1 MTDFLIQF
9 GPPHD
14 ADDAV
19 RVLRERPHLDARP
32 VHPFDFPWG
41 RAWVMPPPGAG
52 YRPAQIGGRLV
63 AAAGRPR
70 LSGVE
75 HEAGGETG
83 FATAWDDLAGRGSV
97 GDAAAQLTGMGVVLL
112 ADDTGVRI
120 ITDRLGSRPAYIAR
134 DHQGGIRAAGTHL
147 ESIAAAAGRSCDF
160 DRVSVGELIV
170 HNYITFPHTSRLGVT
185 ECDPGSV
192 TSIGAGGDRVKAEAY
207 WTPDE
212 PGVWPGER
220 AIFDELVGA
229 LRAAGEDVT
238 LGCGHVAVT
247 LSGGKDSRLVMGV
260 VPRERLA
267 AGLTYC
273 TRSNRETDVARRVAE
288 AFGVPQVLV
297 KRDPDFYAGLL
308 DRGSSLLGIELR
320 ANAHGLCIADN
331 GLADDFDLILGGQ
344 LSDTLLKDH
353 FMPVTQREAL
363 RRKPPSERAKSL
375 VKKMLGR
382 AAPPAVSTQSTL
394 GRAQVEWVLNKDIL
408 DAVRER
414 RRRRLEE
421 VRAVRPETAEEW
433 FRFWPASR
441 QDDSSHTLGNSR
453 LYPAD
458 TLFLHTGIIQVARR
472 LAPRLRVGGGLAD
485 RAFAHFY
492 GPSARVENANTG
504 LPLDA
509 PARRVRAHEKRL
521 WRNPDEKTAFKRLPP
536 SDTPWN
542 DVQGSWVDSRM
553 LQMQSPTWARYREEL
568 LGCPPAVTLIDS
580 VLSIAGR
587 DVIAGYDD
595 RLPATANHLV
605 MQIARVVRSLG
616 CPEPADGE

>member
-1 MTDFLIQF
+1 MTDFLVQF

-14 ADDAV
+14 ADNAV
-19 RVLRERPHLDARP
+19 RVLRERPHLDTRP
-32 VHPFDFPWG
+32 AERFDLPWG
-41 RAWVMPPPGAG
+41 RVWVIPPPGAG
-52 YRPAQIGGRLV
+52 YRPARVGGTLI

-70 LSGVE
+70 LSGIE
-75 HEAGGETG
+75 HEAGGDAG
-83 FATAWDDLAGRGSV
+83 FAAAWADLVGRGSV
-97 GDAAAQLTGMGVVLL
+97 GDAAGRLTGMGVVLL
-112 ADDTGVRI
+112 AGDAGVRV

-147 ESIAAAAGRSCDF
+147 ESVAAAAGRACDF
-160 DRVSVGELIV
+160 DPVSLGELIV
-170 HNYITFPHTSRLGVT
+170 HNYITFPHTSRVGIT

-192 TSIGAGGDRVKAEAY
+192 TSVAVDGGRIETEAY

-220 AIFDELVGA
+220 AIFDELVEA

-238 LGCGHVAVT
+238 LGCARVAVT

-260 VPRERLA
+260 VPRDRLA

-273 TRSNRETDVARRVAE
+273 TRANRETDVARRVAE

-297 KRDPDFYAGLL
+297 KRDPDFYAALL
-308 DRGSSLLGIELR
+308 DRGASLLGTELR

-331 GLADDFDLILGGQ
+331 ALAGEFDLILGGQ

-353 FMPVTQREAL
+353 FMPVARREAL
-363 RRKPPSERAKSL
+363 RHKPLGERARTL

-382 AAPPAVSTQSTL
+382 SAPPAVSTQSTL
-394 GRAQVEWVLNKDIL
+394 GREQVEWVLDDAIL

-414 RRRRLEE
+414 RRRRLGE

-458 TLFLHTGIIQVARR
+458 TLFLHAGILDVARR
-472 LAPRLRVGGGLAD
+472 LAPALRVGGGLAD
-485 RAFAHFY
+485 RAFARFY

-509 PARRVRAHEKRL
+509 PAWRVRAHEKRL
-521 WRNPDEKTAFKRLPP
+521 WRNPDAKTAFKRLPP

-553 LQMQSPTWARYREEL
+553 LQMRSPTWAGYRREL
-568 LGCPPAVTLIDS
+568 LDCPPAVTLIDS
-580 VLSIAGR
+580 VLSVSGR
-587 DVIAGYDD
+587 DVIAEYDD

-616 CPEPADGE
+616 CPEPGE

>member
-1 MTDFLIQF
+1 M
-9 GPPHD
+9 
-14 ADDAV
+14 
-19 RVLRERPHLDARP
+19 RVLRERPHLETRP

-41 RAWVMPPPGAG
+41 RVWVMPPPGEG
-52 YRPAQIGGRLV
+52 YRPARVEGRLV

-83 FATAWDDLAGRGSV
+83 FAGAWGDLAGRGSV
-97 GDAAAQLTGMGVVLL
+97 ADAAGRLTGMGVVLL
-112 ADDTGVRI
+112 ADDAGVEI

-134 DHQGGIRAAGTHL
+134 DRRGEIRAAGTHL
-147 ESIAAAAGRSCDF
+147 ESVAAVAGRACDF
-160 DRVSVGELIV
+160 DPVSLGELIV
-170 HNYITFPHTSRLGVT
+170 HNYITFPHTSRVGIT
-185 ECDPGSV
+185 EIDPGSV
-192 TSIGAGGDRVKAEAY
+192 TSIDAGGDRVQAEAY

-220 AIFDELVGA
+220 AVFDELVEA

-238 LGCGHVAVT
+238 LGCRRVAVT

-267 AGLTYC
+267 GGLTYC
-273 TRSNRETDVARRVAE
+273 TRANRETDVARRVAE
-288 AFGVPQVLV
+288 AFGVGQVLV
-297 KRDPDFYAGLL
+297 KRDPDFYAVLL
-308 DRGSSLLGIELR
+308 DRGASLLGTELR

-331 GLADDFDLILGGQ
+331 DLAGRFDLILGGQ

-353 FMPVTQREAL
+353 FMPVAQREAL
-363 RRKPPSERAKSL
+363 RHKPLSERAKSL

-382 AAPPAVSTQSTL
+382 SGPPVVSTQSTL
-394 GRAQVEWVLNKDIL
+394 GRAQVEWVLDREIL
-408 DAVRER
+408 EAVRER
-414 RRRRLEE
+414 RRRRLEQ

-458 TLFLHTGIIQVARR
+458 TLFLHSGIIEVARR
-472 LAPRLRVGGGLAD
+472 LAPALRVGGGLAD
-485 RAFAHFY
+485 RAFARFY

-521 WRNPDEKTAFKRLPP
+521 WRNPDAKAAFKRLPP

-553 LQMQSPTWARYREEL
+553 LQMQSPAWARYREEV
-568 LGCPPAVTLIDS
+568 LGCPPAVALIDS
-580 VLSIAGR
+580 VLSISGR
-587 DVIAGYDD
+587 DVIADYDD

-616 CPEPADGE
+616 CRDPADGE